1 VAELIPDVAAHD
13 PGEARSLSRDQGR
26 EDRENLM
33 AVNGSPCHARQHH
46 AKDLIVMSGYS
57 RFRPSERLLGGV
69 TYSLM
74 HEAPVPLLITH

>member
-1 VAELIPDVAAHD
+1 
-13 PGEARSLSRDQGR
+13 
-26 EDRENLM
+26 M

-69 TYSLM
+69 TYSLK
-74 HEAPVPLLITH
+74 HEVPVPLRITH